1 MVDQVT
7 EVVEVDGRHFTI
19 ARAARADLPALV
31 DLLRDDPLGAT
42 REGAD
47 LATYDAAFTAIDRD
61 PAHLLVCVR
70 DDVGRV
76 AATLQLTW
84 VPGLARG
91 GATRLQVEGVRV
103 AEHARGT
110 GLGRALFAWAH
121 DLGRRRGARLAQ
133 LTSDR
138 TRTDAH
144 RFYEGLGYRPSHT
157 GFKRDL

>member
-1 MVDQVT
+1 MDEDT
-7 EVVEVDGRHFTI
+7 EVVEVTGRRFTI
-19 ARAARADLPALV
+19 ARAVRADLPALV

-42 REGAD
+42 REPAD
-47 LATYDAAFTAIDRD
+47 LAPYDAAFTAIDRD

-70 DDVGRV
+70 DDDDRV

-84 VPGLARG
+84 VPGLSRG
-91 GATRLQVEGVRV
+91 GTTRLQVEGVRV

-110 GLGRALFAWAH
+110 GLGTALLEWAH

-138 TRTDAH
+138 SRADAH
-144 RFYEGLGYRPSHT
+144 RFYEGLGYRATHT
-157 GFKRDL
+157 GFKREL